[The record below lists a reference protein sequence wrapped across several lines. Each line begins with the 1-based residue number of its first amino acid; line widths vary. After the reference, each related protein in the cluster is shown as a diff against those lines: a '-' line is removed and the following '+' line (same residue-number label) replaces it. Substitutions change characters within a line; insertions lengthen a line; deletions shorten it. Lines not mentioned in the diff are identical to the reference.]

1 MKVPSFAQKQS
12 LTQNLYYMSQ
22 VNQSSSK
29 KNQTKNTAG
38 WNQSMNGIADGTD
51 KHPEMTI
58 TQIKHKSDKT
68 AGNNLIE

>member
-1 MKVPSFAQKQS
+1 
-12 LTQNLYYMSQ
+12 MSQ
-22 VNQSSSK
+22 ANQSDSK

-68 AGNNLIE
+68 AGNN